1 MTKTGYYDR
10 SYKVTVIAGQTYTCP
25 TWPLELVP
33 TSGANADFSPF
44 GGMDIR
50 TDPEGADIWIH
61 KMGMPHPAANQG
73 MSPALL
79 YLEPGDYEVYLTKD
93 GYQQSATQTVKVER
107 LYPEREP
114 VRVEF
119 TLTPLS
125 PTFISISPSF
135 GPTTGSTAVT
145 VTGTNFVDG
154 GSLSVTIGGVAAT
167 EVSVIDSTGIAA
179 TTPSGTSWTPGR
191 CGYQRGWP
199 DRTGTGIY
207 TYEVP
212 PTPAPTLTSISPA
225 TGSTAGGTSVTISGT
240 GFTGATAV
248 TFGGGAATFTVKSAT
263 QITAITP
270 AHADRDRKRCCNYT
284 RRHRNRYQQIYL
296 CDFRSDVDKHL
307 SGIRFDS
314 GRYQCNDFWNGLY
327 RCDCSN
333 LWWYSG
339 NVHG

>member
-1 MTKTGYYDR
+1 MYAGYQGSVYYTVPAAQPTGSYKIRIRGTGGSPTDDSDNAFTITTKPATNTGSLVFKTNPTGASIYLDGSTTSSGTTATALTVSNLVQGDHRVKVTRSGYYDR

-50 TDPEGADIWIH
+50 TDPEGADIWID
-61 KMGMPHPAANQG
+61 KTDDAVPAANQG
-73 MSPALL
+73 LAPALL

-125 PTFISISPSF
+125 PTFTSISPSF

-145 VTGTNFVDG
+145 ITGTNFVDG

-167 EVSVIDSTGIAA
+167 EVSVIDSTGLQQPLPPAQLD
-179 TTPSGTSWTPGR
+179 PRTSWLPTGMARPQPGLAYIHMR
-191 CGYQRGWP
+191 FPQP
-199 DRTGTGIY
+199 
-207 TYEVP
+207 
-212 PTPAPTLTSISPA
+212 
-225 TGSTAGGTSVTISGT
+225 
-240 GFTGATAV
+240 
-248 TFGGGAATFTVKSAT
+248 
-263 QITAITP
+263 
-270 AHADRDRKRCCNYT
+270 
-284 RRHRNRYQQIYL
+284 RHPR
-296 CDFRSDVDKHL
+296 
-307 SGIRFDS
+307 
-314 GRYQCNDFWNGLY
+314 
-327 RCDCSN
+327 
-333 LWWYSG
+333 
-339 NVHG
+339 